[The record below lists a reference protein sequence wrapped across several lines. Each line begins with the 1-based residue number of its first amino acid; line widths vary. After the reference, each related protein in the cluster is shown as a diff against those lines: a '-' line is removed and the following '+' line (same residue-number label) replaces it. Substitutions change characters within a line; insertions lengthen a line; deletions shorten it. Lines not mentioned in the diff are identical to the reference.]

1 MEAAEKVKTRAY
13 DIVFMDL
20 VMPEKDGIQ
29 ATVEIRGMGY
39 QMPIVAMTATASSK
53 SKSKAISSGMNDY
66 IVKPVKM
73 ESIRSVLIKWF
84 A

>member
-1 MEAAEKVKTRAY
+1 
-13 DIVFMDL
+13 MDL
-20 VMPEKDGIQ
+20 IMPERDGIQ

-53 SKSKAISSGMNDY
+53 SKQKAISSGMNDY
-66 IVKPVKM
+66 IVKPVKADT
-73 ESIRSVLIKWF
+73 IRNIFLKWF